1 MGCQAARRGYRSFA
15 VECHTEVMGEPKTVP
30 TDASVDDLLHAAT
43 PARRREDGLR
53 LARIFREVTG
63 TDPVLWGPS
72 IVGYGSYRYVSP
84 ANPRTRG
91 EWPKTGF
98 SPRKA
103 RLSLYGLKD
112 LPEGAA
118 LLPSLGTYTEGAG
131 CIYVRKLDDVDL
143 DVLRRLIAI
152 AWSRADDPEPGS

>member
-1 MGCQAARRGYRSFA
+1 MA
-15 VECHTEVMGEPKTVP
+15 EPKTKP
-30 TDASVDDLLHAAT
+30 TDQSVRAFLEAAT
-43 PARRREDGLR
+43 PARRREDGLA
-53 LARIFREVTG
+53 LAAVFHEVTG
-63 TDPVLWGPS
+63 ADPVMWGPS

-91 EWPKTGF
+91 DWPKAGF

-103 RLSLYGLKD
+103 QLSIYGLKD

-118 LLPSLGTYTEGAG
+118 LLPDLGTYTEGAG
-131 CIYVRKLDDVDL
+131 CVYVKKLDDIDL

-152 AWSRADDPEPGS
+152 AWSREDDPEPA